1 MLLKKPVCAVALL
14 ILNGLVS
21 SLPAQQASD
30 EAYDEKIAEYTT
42 DSRFVNEMVDHLPYS
57 EEVPSPLDHFG
68 TIIGAPGILHYTH
81 EIYDYLGA
89 LAQASPRVMVREIG
103 KTEENRDMIE
113 VIVSSEENIEHLERN
128 RRYLNRLAD
137 PRSFSESEVK
147 ELISRARPTYYV
159 VGGLH
164 STETGAPEMLMELA
178 YRLAVEESPLIESIR
193 NNTIFIF
200 CPVAEPDGR
209 DRQVDAYRYR
219 AAHRGQDPHLVY
231 WGKYVAHD
239 NNRDALGMA
248 LKLSRNLLG
257 TFLHWKPQVMH
268 DLHESVSYLYT
279 STGRGPYNEHVDPIT
294 IGEWHNLAYEEVTEL
309 TRRGMPGVWTHALYN
324 GWAANYMSWMANIRN
339 SIGRFYETFGNSVPE
354 TVERTLTGSNTS
366 RKWYRPNPPLEKALW
381 SLRNNTN
388 YMQSGVLVALK
399 YMADNHTEF
408 VDNFH
413 RKTAR
418 SIERG
423 RAETP
428 HAWVISPRQ
437 KRSVAAAELV
447 NLLVAHGVEVHVAPA
462 ELRWARDPKKP
473 MVSGDDES
481 NMATAPAGSWIVRL
495 DQPYR
500 AVVQNLMA
508 KQNYP
513 PNTRPPYDDAG
524 WTLRYLRN
532 IEAQEVK
539 DPSFLSTDMEL
550 LREPA
555 TVAGKVTGEESPC
568 FLVNH
573 NTEDNLAVFRFRLE
587 DIKMAAAEEPFE
599 MEGESYRAGT
609 LMICR
614 EGGPGNL
621 PELLERQ
628 ARELSLAV
636 RGVEALPDVSTH
648 SVEVPRIALV
658 HSWISTQDA
667 GWWRF
672 AFDHYGIPYAHLS
685 TQDLAGT
692 DLSNLDVIVMPR
704 NPETP
709 QMLVGGTTQTGDP
722 IPWRQ
727 TEQYRHIG
735 VIDETDDMRQG
746 MGYEGVA
753 NLKRFIERGGVF
765 ITEGP
770 TAAFPIDMAIT
781 RRISIKRTRDL
792 VVRGSVLKAEVNDR
806 KSPIAYGYEN
816 SFPVYFSQAPVFQ
829 VRSGLGSYRTPDWI
843 KDEQWEKEV
852 PRTVISFAKR
862 DLLMSGMLQGG
873 GELAGKPAVVD
884 VPVGRGHVVLFANR
898 PFWRWETHGS
908 HALVFNTMLHW
919 NDLRTGW
926 PERPQ
931 E

>member
-1 MLLKKPVCAVALL
+1 MPRITPVFPLALVLLSGP
-14 ILNGLVS
+14 VS
-21 SLPAQQASD
+21 SLSAQQASD
-30 EAYDEKIAEYTT
+30 EAYAEKIAEYTT

-81 EIYDYLGA
+81 EIYGYLRA
-89 LAQASPRVMVREIG
+89 LAEASPRVLVRSIG

-113 VIVSSEENIEHLERN
+113 VIVSSEENLEHLERN
-128 RRYLNRLAD
+128 RRDLNLLAD
-137 PRSFSESEVK
+137 PRSLSESEVK
-147 ELISRARPTYYV
+147 ELMSRARPTYYV
-159 VGGLH
+159 TGGLH
-164 STETGAPEMLMELA
+164 SDETGPPEMLMELA
-178 YRLAVEESPLIESIR
+178 YRLAVEESPLLESIR

-219 AAHRGQDPHLVY
+219 AANRGQYPNLIY

-248 LKLSRNLLG
+248 LALSRNLLG
-257 TFLHWKPQVMH
+257 TFVHWKPQVMH
-268 DLHESVSYLYT
+268 DLHESASYLYT
-279 STGRGPYNEHVDPIT
+279 STGLGPYNEHVDAIT
-294 IGEWHNLAYEEVTEL
+294 INEWHNLAHEEVAEL
-309 TRRGMPGVWTHALYN
+309 TRHGMPGVWTHAFYN

-339 SIGRFYETFGNSVPE
+339 SIGRFYETFGNSIPE
-354 TVERTLTGSNTS
+354 TVERTLTRRNTS
-366 RKWYRPNPPLEKALW
+366 REWYRPSPPLERTLW

-399 YMADNHTEF
+399 YMADNHTKF
-408 VDNFH
+408 VDNFY
-413 RKTAR
+413 RKTVR

-423 RAETP
+423 QTEAP
-428 HAWVISPRQ
+428 HAWVIPRQ
-437 KRSVAAAELV
+437 QKRPITAAQFV
-447 NLLVAHGVEVHVAPA
+447 NLLVDQGVEVQVATE
-462 ELRWARDPKKP
+462 ELRWARDPEK
-473 MVSGDDES
+473 SGASEDDAE
-481 NMATAPAGSWIVRL
+481 NLLTAPVGSWIVRL

-508 KQNYP
+508 KQNFP
-513 PNTRPPYDDAG
+513 PNAPPPYDDAG

-532 IEAQEVK
+532 LEAYEVN
-539 DPSFLSTDMEL
+539 DPAILCADMEL
-550 LREPA
+550 LVEPA
-555 TVAGKVTGEESPC
+555 GVAGKVTGKGSPY

-573 NTEDNLAVFRFRLE
+573 NTEDNLAVFRFRLR
-587 DIKMAAAEEPFE
+587 DIKMVASEESFE
-599 MEGESYRAGT
+599 VEGESYRAGT
-609 LMICR
+609 LMISR
-614 EGGPGNL
+614 EGSPGNL
-621 PELLERQ
+621 PEVLESQ

-636 RGVEALPDVSTH
+636 RGVEALPEVATH

-658 HSWISTQDA
+658 HAWTSTQDA

-672 AFDHYGIPYAHLS
+672 AFDHYAIPYSYLS
-685 TQDLAGT
+685 TQDLASA
-692 DLSNLDVIVMPR
+692 DLSRFDVVVMPR
-704 NPETP
+704 TLGTP
-709 QMLVGGTTQTGDP
+709 QTLVAGTTEAGDP
-722 IPWRQ
+722 IPWKQ
-727 TEQYRHIG
+727 TEEYRHIG
-735 VIDETDDMRQG
+735 VIDETDDMRKG

-753 NLKRFIERGGVF
+753 NLKRFIESGGVF
-765 ITEGP
+765 ITEGT

-781 RRISIKRTRDL
+781 RRVSIRRTRNL
-792 VVRGSVLKAEVNDR
+792 VVRGSVLKVEVSDR

-829 VRSGLGSYRTPDWI
+829 VNRSLGSYRTPDWI
-843 KDEQWEKEV
+843 KDELWEKEV
-852 PRTVISFAKR
+852 PRTVVRFSKSG
-862 DLLMSGMLQGG
+862 LLLSGMLQGA
-873 GELAGKPAVVD
+873 GELTGKPAVVD

-919 NDLRTGW
+919 NDLRAGW